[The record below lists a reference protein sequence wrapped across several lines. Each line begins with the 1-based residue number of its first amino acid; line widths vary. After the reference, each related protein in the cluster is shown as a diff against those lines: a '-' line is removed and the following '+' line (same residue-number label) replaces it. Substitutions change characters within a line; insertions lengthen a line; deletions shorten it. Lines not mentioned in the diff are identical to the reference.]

1 MKKNFIVG
9 LFFVTLL
16 LYSQGLFDGFDK
28 KRKMLFEA
36 MLKKYGAAKAS
47 LLSAIYSSLQAQ
59 GLPAVTI
66 RLAISQVMFETG
78 VFANKQRASKGNNF
92 SGITYSGSA
101 AQLATGAQK
110 SDVALP
116 AAEQPKTGPKVFYA
130 KYPSITNWTKDYL
143 RILSR
148 GAKPI
153 QAATPEDFAKR
164 LKKNGYYTAQESVY
178 AKGLQFFNNLLTKT
192 GI

>member
-28 KRKMLFEA
+28 KKKMLFEA
-36 MLKKYGAAKAS
+36 MLKKYGAAKAN
-47 LLSAIYSSLQAQ
+47 LLSSIYSSLQAQ
-59 GLPAVTI
+59 GFPATTI

-110 SDVALP
+110 SDIALP
-116 AAEQPKTGPKVFYA
+116 AAEQPKTGAKVYYA
-130 KYPSITNWTKDYL
+130 KYPSILNWTKDYL

-153 QAATPEDFAKR
+153 QAATPDDFAKR

-178 AKGLQFFNNLLTKT
+178 AKGLHFFNNLLTKS